1 MIDKNIYQ
9 ALDQLTKTTVD
20 EFGYYPAA
28 AVPEVI
34 KSVNDAF
41 KEKILNESITP
52 EEQNFLDII
61 NSDADLSDAFVEGAT
76 YGFSAELQKNF
87 SSLPPV
93 FAEAFQEHKLEE
105 LYKTKPYRAG
115 GT

>member
-1 MIDKNIYQ
+1 MIDKNLYQ

-61 NSDADLSDAFVEGAT
+61 NSDADLSDA
-76 YGFSAELQKNF
+76 L
-87 SSLPPV
+87 
-93 FAEAFQEHKLEE
+93 
-105 LYKTKPYRAG
+105 
-115 GT
+115 